1 MSESR
6 SPQHPKFQ
14 TLDYQRNL
22 LGLPKTLPFTDYS
35 YKWLDTHP
43 SERVNVILERLQAE
57 ITTFETIK
65 QYIDDLEFQMCR
77 HYTSHIREQ
86 IQYLIR
92 ISKKHD
98 DDIMEVSKW
107 NRINPSHMV
116 DELFISSEDYYF
128 FNKLELEKIKR
139 MLLRSCKDP
148 EIMSNLKSETETLL
162 QRMKEY
168 KANAIETYKK
178 VEHYIIGGQYNK
190 TRRNR
195 KRNRRRRH
203 RKSTRRRRHRK
214 Y

>member
-1 MSESR
+1 
-6 SPQHPKFQ
+6 
-14 TLDYQRNL
+14 
-22 LGLPKTLPFTDYS
+22 
-35 YKWLDTHP
+35 
-43 SERVNVILERLQAE
+43 
-57 ITTFETIK
+57 
-65 QYIDDLEFQMCR
+65 
-77 HYTSHIREQ
+77 
-86 IQYLIR
+86 
-92 ISKKHD
+92 
-98 DDIMEVSKW
+98 
-107 NRINPSHMV
+107 
-116 DELFISSEDYYF
+116 
-128 FNKLELEKIKR
+128 